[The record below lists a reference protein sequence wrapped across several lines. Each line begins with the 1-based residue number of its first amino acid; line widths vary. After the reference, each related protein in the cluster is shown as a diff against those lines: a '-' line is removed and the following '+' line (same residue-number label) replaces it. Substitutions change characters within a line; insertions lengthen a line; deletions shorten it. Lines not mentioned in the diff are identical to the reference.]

1 MIINQNPLSLR
12 ILNKLEKSSARSS
25 LSASK
30 IASGLRIMSAKDDA
44 AGLAISEK
52 MRGQIRGLSQAQRN
66 IQDGISFIHTADG
79 AMAEIQDQLQRM
91 RELAVQSANDT
102 LNQTDR
108 LAIQDEVDQMKK
120 SISHI
125 RENTQFNGIDIL
137 DPVIKVTV
145 EDTWSSQTL
154 TGSNPSAI
162 WDENQYIGYINAGGP
177 GGAKL
182 QKSIDG
188 INWEYT
194 NTLSDVFVKDMF
206 WNSDKNEYI
215 LVGGKGDG
223 DPVGYIA
230 TSADGINWTEQ
241 ATSVS
246 EPFTEVNW
254 NGSQYV
260 AITHEGAN
268 IITSANGVDWTVQ
281 NSNTSKRLLDVNWNG
296 SQYVISAYDGVM
308 LTSDNGTDWVEHIT
322 ANVDEFPEIAW
333 NGATYAAAGSN
344 GWVLTS
350 TDGENWSQSRVGNSG
365 DHFHDIIWTGEQ
377 FIAVG
382 EQTII
387 TSKDGA
393 TWDIQATSHVLN
405 KINWD
410 GNQYIALGDQG
421 VIITSSDGMN
431 WTEVDKTSNERYTSF
446 LYNKARDQFIAF
458 GQTEIKTLSRTK
470 KVEIEAL
477 SLQVGANENQLFRLE
492 KPDFSLFKTDLPKV
506 MVHSRYDST
515 KAIEL
520 IDNLIKKT
528 STERGKLGAYENALN
543 HISNNAANY
552 VENLTASESRIRDA
566 DIAKEIMD
574 QTKEN
579 IISQAAQAMLSQSNK
594 LPEGVLQ
601 LLR

>member
-12 ILNKLEKSSARSS
+12 ILNKLEKSTARFS

-30 IASGLRIMSAKDDA
+30 ISSGLRIMSAKDDA

-52 MRGQIRGLSQAQRN
+52 IRGQIRGLSQAQRN
-66 IQDGISFIHTADG
+66 IQDGISFIQTADG

-91 RELAVQSANDT
+91 RELAVQSVNDT
-102 LNQTDR
+102 LNDTDR
-108 LAIQDEVDQMKK
+108 LAIQDEVDQIKK

-125 RENTQFNGIDIL
+125 KENTQFNEIDIFE
-137 DPVIKVTV
+137 PIVKVTV
-145 EDTWSSQTL
+145 EETWSSQTL
-154 TGSNPSAI
+154 TGLNPSAI
-162 WDENQYIGYINAGGP
+162 WDGNQYIGYINAGGP

-182 QKSIDG
+182 QKSSDG

-194 NTLSDVFVKDMF
+194 NTLSEVVVQDMF
-206 WNSDKNEYI
+206 WNSDRNEYI

-223 DPVGYIA
+223 DPNGYIA

-241 ATSVS
+241 TTSVS

-260 AITHEGAN
+260 AITYEGAN
-268 IITSANGVDWTVQ
+268 ILTSSNGVDWTAQ
-281 NSNTSKRLLDVNWNG
+281 NSNTSKRLLDLNWNG

-308 LTSDNGTDWVEHIT
+308 LTSDNGIDWDEHIT
-322 ANVDEFPEIAW
+322 ANVDEFPKVAW
-333 NGATYAAAGSN
+333 NGDTYAAAGSN

-350 TDGENWSQSRVGNSG
+350 TDGENWSQSQIGSE
-365 DHFHDIIWTGEQ
+365 HFNDIIWTGNQ
-377 FIAVG
+377 FVAVG
-382 EQTII
+382 ARSII
-387 TSKDGA
+387 SSADGA
-393 TWDIQATSHVLN
+393 TWDVQPTSHVLN

-410 GNQYIALGDQG
+410 GNQFIAIGDQG
-421 VIITSSDGMN
+421 VIITSTDGLN
-431 WTEVDKTSNERYTSF
+431 WNEIDKTSNERYTSF
-446 LYNKARDQFIAF
+446 LYNEDRDQFIAF
-458 GQTEIKTLSRTK
+458 GEKEIRTLSRTK

-477 SLQVGANENQLFRLE
+477 TLQVGANENQLFRLE
-492 KPDFSLFKTDLPKV
+492 KPDLSSFKTDLPKV

-515 KAIEL
+515 IAIEVIDDL
-520 IDNLIKKT
+520 IQNT

-543 HISNNAANY
+543 QISNNAANY
-552 VENLTASESRIRDA
+552 AENLTTSESRIRDA
-566 DIAKEIMD
+566 DIAKEAMD
-574 QTKEN
+574 QTKES
-579 IISQAAQAMLSQSNK
+579 IISQAAQAMLAQSNK